1 VVSER
6 VTGGTPTSRRYC
18 IPPAAAV
25 VEEVVA
31 AIYIYIYSG
40 GRCPFKR
47 TGGGGHLPLNIT

>member
-18 IPPAAAV
+18 IPSAAATLVVV

-31 AIYIYIYSG
+31 ASG

-47 TGGGGHLPLNIT
+47 TGGGHLPLNIT